1 MSTAA
6 SSTPAADDA
15 PAAETSGAGGAG
27 GSRSGSAQETPVL
40 EATGLV
46 KLFGRVVG
54 LSGVDI
60 RLFPGEVLAV
70 IGDNGA
76 GKSTLIKCLSGA
88 MIPDEGTIKVDGE
101 DVRFRSTQDARVAGI
116 ETVYQTLAVAP
127 ALDIASNLYLA
138 REIRR
143 SGLAGSVLRMLD
155 TKAMRKQASDH
166 ISDLG
171 ITTLQNIDQ
180 AVETLSGGQRQIVAV
195 ARAGAFGGK
204 VVILDEPTAALGVRE
219 TGQVLRLVR
228 DLRDKGLGVIL
239 ISHNMPNVFETADRI
254 HIQRLGGSAG
264 VISPKTHSM
273 QDAVAI
279 MTGATTLDDADQ
291 TLR

>member
-1 MSTAA
+1 VDQEGEGVTETTQERA
-6 SSTPAADDA
+6 SVPQ
-15 PAAETSGAGGAG
+15 SGQ
-27 GSRSGSAQETPVL
+27 SPDSPIL
-40 EATGLV
+40 EAEGLV

-54 LSGVDI
+54 LRGVDL
-60 RLFPGEVLAV
+60 RLFRGEVLAV

-88 MIPDEGTIKVDGE
+88 MPPDRGTIKVDGKQ
-101 DVRFRSTQDARVAGI
+101 VTFRNTQEARAAGI

-127 ALDIASNLYLA
+127 ALDIASNLYLG

-143 SGLAGSVLRMLD
+143 EGFAGNVLRMLD
-155 TKAMRKQASDH
+155 KKKMREHAKAH
-166 ISDLG
+166 LEDLG

-180 AVETLSGGQRQIVAV
+180 SVETLSGGQRQVVAV
-195 ARAGAFGGK
+195 ARTGAFSSK

-228 DLRDKGLGVIL
+228 DLRDRGLAVIL

-254 HIQRLGGSAG
+254 HIQRLGGCVG

-273 QDAVAI
+273 EDAVAI
-279 MTGATTLDDADQ
+279 MTGAKTIEDDEQ

>member
-1 MSTAA
+1 VDQEGEGVTETTQERA
-6 SSTPAADDA
+6 SVPQDGQSPDD
-15 PAAETSGAGGAG
+15 PI
-27 GSRSGSAQETPVL
+27 L
-40 EATGLV
+40 EAEGLV

-54 LSGVDI
+54 LRGVDL
-60 RLFPGEVLAV
+60 RLFRGEVLAV

-88 MIPDEGTIKVDGE
+88 MPPDRGTIKVDGKQ
-101 DVRFRSTQDARVAGI
+101 VTFRNTQEARMAGI

-127 ALDIASNLYLA
+127 ALDIASNLYLG

-143 SGLAGSVLRMLD
+143 EGFAGNVLRMLD
-155 TKAMRKQASDH
+155 KKKMRDHAKAH
-166 ISDLG
+166 LEDLG

-180 AVETLSGGQRQIVAV
+180 SVETLSGGQRQVVAV
-195 ARAGAFGGK
+195 ARTGAFSSK
-204 VVILDEPTAALGVRE
+204 VVNLDEPTAALGVRE

-228 DLRDKGLGVIL
+228 DLRDRGLAVIL

-254 HIQRLGGSAG
+254 HIQRLGGCVG

-273 QDAVAI
+273 EDAVAI
-279 MTGATTLDDADQ
+279 MTGAKTVEDGEQ

>member
-1 MSTAA
+1 MSETDTA
-6 SSTPAADDA
+6 
-15 PAAETSGAGGAG
+15 TSE
-27 GSRSGSAQETPVL
+27 RSGPDYEQQPIL
-40 EATGLV
+40 EAAGMV

-54 LSGVDI
+54 LRGVDL

-88 MIPDEGTIKVDGE
+88 MIPDRGTMKVGGQQ
-101 DVRFRSTQDARVAGI
+101 VSFKSTAEARVAGI

-143 SGLAGSVLRMLD
+143 PGLAGSVLRMLD
-155 TKAMRKQASDH
+155 TKAMREHASEH
-166 ISDLG
+166 IKSLG
-171 ITTLQNIDQ
+171 ISTLQNINQ
-180 AVETLSGGQRQIVAV
+180 SVETLSGGQRQIVAV
-195 ARAGAFGGK
+195 ARTGAFGSK
-204 VVILDEPTAALGVRE
+204 VAILDEPTAALGVRE
-219 TGQVLRLVR
+219 TAQVLRLVR
-228 DLRDKGLGVIL
+228 DLRDQGLGVIL

-254 HIQRLGGSAG
+254 HVQRLGGRAA
-264 VISPKTHSM
+264 VITPQTHSM

-279 MTGATTLDDADQ
+279 MTGAMTVPEDEQALP
-291 TLR
+291 

>member
-1 MSTAA
+1 VTG
-6 SSTPAADDA
+6 TQQV
-15 PAAETSGAGGAG
+15 
-27 GSRSGSAQETPVL
+27 QESEVPQGEGPNSPVL
-40 EATGLV
+40 EAEGLV

-54 LSGVDI
+54 LRGVNI

-88 MIPDEGTIKVDGE
+88 MVPDQGTIKVDGQR
-101 DVRFRSTQDARVAGI
+101 VTFRSTQDARAAGI

-127 ALDIASNLYLA
+127 ALDIASNLFLA
-138 REIRR
+138 REVRR
-143 SGLAGSVLRMLD
+143 EGVAGKVFRMLD
-155 TKAMRKQASDH
+155 KKSMRQQAKSHLD
-166 ISDLG
+166 DLG

-180 AVETLSGGQRQIVAV
+180 AVETLSGGQRQVVAV
-195 ARAGAFGGK
+195 ARTGAFSSK

-228 DLRDKGLGVIL
+228 DLRDKGLAVIL

-279 MTGATTLDDADQ
+279 MTGAKTVEDDEQ
-291 TLR
+291 SLR

>member
-1 MSTAA
+1 MTETA
-6 SSTPAADDA
+6 T
-15 PAAETSGAGGAG
+15 EKRTSPDYT
-27 GSRSGSAQETPVL
+27 AQPIL
-40 EATGLV
+40 EAEGMV

-54 LSGVDI
+54 LRGVDL

-88 MIPDEGTIKVDGE
+88 MIPDRGSLKVAGE
-101 DVRFRSTQDARVAGI
+101 PVSFKSTAEARVAGI

-143 SGLAGSVLRMLD
+143 PGLAGSVLRMLD
-155 TKAMRKQASDH
+155 TKAMRAHASEH
-166 ISDLG
+166 IKSLG
-171 ITTLQNIDQ
+171 ISTLQNINQ
-180 AVETLSGGQRQIVAV
+180 SVETLSGGQRQIVAV
-195 ARAGAFGGK
+195 ARTGAFGSK
-204 VVILDEPTAALGVRE
+204 VAILDEPTAALGVRE
-219 TGQVLRLVR
+219 TAQVLRLVR
-228 DLRDKGLGVIL
+228 DLRDQGLGVIL

-254 HIQRLGGSAG
+254 HVQRLGGRAA
-264 VISPKTHSM
+264 VISPESHSM

-279 MTGATTLDDADQ
+279 MTGAVTVPEEEQ
-291 TLR
+291 SLR

>member
-1 MSTAA
+1 MSDTETRTSERTA
-6 SSTPAADDA
+6 PDYDGQ
-15 PAAETSGAGGAG
+15 PI
-27 GSRSGSAQETPVL
+27 L
-40 EATGLV
+40 EAEGMV

-54 LSGVDI
+54 LRGVDL

-88 MIPDEGTIKVDGE
+88 MIPDRGSLKVAGQP
-101 DVRFRSTQDARVAGI
+101 VSFKSTAEARVAGI

-143 SGLAGSVLRMLD
+143 PGFAGSVLRMLD
-155 TKAMRKQASDH
+155 TKAMREHASEH
-166 ISDLG
+166 IKSLG
-171 ITTLQNIDQ
+171 ISTLQNINQ
-180 AVETLSGGQRQIVAV
+180 SVETLSGGQRQIVAV
-195 ARAGAFGGK
+195 ARTGAFGSK
-204 VVILDEPTAALGVRE
+204 VAILDEPTAALGVRE
-219 TGQVLRLVR
+219 TAQVLRLVR
-228 DLRDKGLGVIL
+228 DLRDQGLGVIL

-254 HIQRLGGSAG
+254 HVQRLGGRAA
-264 VISPKTHSM
+264 VVTPETHSM

-279 MTGATTLDDADQ
+279 MTGAMTVPEEEQA
-291 TLR
+291 LR

>member
-1 MSTAA
+1 MSDTETTTSERTA
-6 SSTPAADDA
+6 PDYDGQ
-15 PAAETSGAGGAG
+15 PI
-27 GSRSGSAQETPVL
+27 L
-40 EATGLV
+40 EAEGMV

-54 LSGVDI
+54 LRGVDL

-88 MIPDEGTIKVDGE
+88 MIPDRGSLKVAGQP
-101 DVRFRSTQDARVAGI
+101 VSFKSTAEARVAGI

-143 SGLAGSVLRMLD
+143 PGFAGSVLRMLD
-155 TKAMRKQASDH
+155 TKAMREHASEH
-166 ISDLG
+166 IKSLG
-171 ITTLQNIDQ
+171 ISTLQNINQ
-180 AVETLSGGQRQIVAV
+180 SVETLSGGQRQIVAV
-195 ARAGAFGGK
+195 ARTGAFGSK
-204 VVILDEPTAALGVRE
+204 VAILDEPTAALGVRE
-219 TGQVLRLVR
+219 TAQVLRLVR
-228 DLRDKGLGVIL
+228 DLREQGLGVIL

-254 HIQRLGGSAG
+254 HVQRLGGRAA
-264 VISPKTHSM
+264 VISPETHSM

-279 MTGATTLDDADQ
+279 MTGAMTVPEDEQ
-291 TLR
+291 SLR

>member
-1 MSTAA
+1 MTSTTSSTAEP
-6 SSTPAADDA
+6 SS
-15 PAAETSGAGGAG
+15 
-27 GSRSGSAQETPVL
+27 TPVL

-54 LSGVDI
+54 LRGVDL

-88 MIPDEGTIKVDGE
+88 MTPDQGTVKVDGR
-101 DVRFRSTQDARVAGI
+101 VVHFRATQDARAAGI

-143 SGLAGSVLRMLD
+143 PGFAGTVLRMLD
-155 TKAMRKQASDH
+155 TKAMRQHASDH
-166 ISDLG
+166 IKSLG
-171 ITTLQNIDQ
+171 ISTLQNIDQ

-195 ARAGAFGGK
+195 ARTGAFGSK

-219 TGQVLRLVR
+219 TAQVLRLVR
-228 DLRDKGLGVIL
+228 DLRDKGMGVIL

-254 HIQRLGGSAG
+254 HVQRLGGGAG

-279 MTGATTLDDADQ
+279 MTGAMTVPEAEQ
-291 TLR
+291 SLR

>member
-6 SSTPAADDA
+6 ASEPTSSDA
-15 PAAETSGAGGAG
+15 SASQTD
-27 GSRSGSAQETPVL
+27 RSGRETTASTQETPVL

-54 LSGVDI
+54 LRGVDI

-88 MIPDEGTIKVDGE
+88 MTPDEGTIKFDGQE
-101 DVRFRSTQDARVAGI
+101 VRFRSTQDARLAGI

-143 SGLAGSVLRMLD
+143 PGFAGSVLRMLD
-155 TKAMRKQASDH
+155 TKAMRKHASDH
-166 ISDLG
+166 IASLG

-195 ARAGAFGGK
+195 ARTGAFGSK

-264 VISPKTHSM
+264 VISPKTHTM

-279 MTGATTLDDADQ
+279 MTGATTLDAADQ

>member
-1 MSTAA
+1 MTQAMATSGQATQ
-6 SSTPAADDA
+6 
-15 PAAETSGAGGAG
+15 AAE
-27 GSRSGSAQETPVL
+27 QPIL
-40 EATGLV
+40 EAEGLV

-54 LSGVDI
+54 LRGVDL
-60 RLFPGEVLAV
+60 RLYPGEVLAV

-88 MIPDEGTIKVDGE
+88 MLPDRGTLKVEGRQVT
-101 DVRFRSTQDARVAGI
+101 FRSTQEARAAGI

-143 SGLAGSVLRMLD
+143 PGLAGSVLRMLD
-155 TKAMRKQASDH
+155 QKAMRQHASDH
-166 ISDLG
+166 IKSLG
-171 ITTLQNIDQ
+171 ISTLQNINQ

-195 ARAGAFGGK
+195 ARTGAFGSK
-204 VVILDEPTAALGVRE
+204 IAILDEPTAALGVRE
-219 TGQVLRLVR
+219 TAQVLRLVK

-239 ISHNMPNVFETADRI
+239 ISHNMPNVFDTADRI
-254 HIQRLGGSAG
+254 HVQRLGGRAA

-279 MTGATTLDDADQ
+279 MTGAMTVPEEEQ
-291 TLR
+291 SIR

>member
-1 MSTAA
+1 VDQESEGMTETLAPPKQAA
-6 SSTPAADDA
+6 QS
-15 PAAETSGAGGAG
+15 
-27 GSRSGSAQETPVL
+27 SAQPIL

-54 LSGVDI
+54 LRGVDL
-60 RLFPGEVLAV
+60 RLYPGEILAV

-88 MIPDEGTIKVDGE
+88 MIPDRGTLTLEGKQVT
-101 DVRFRSTQDARVAGI
+101 FRSTQEARAAGI

-143 SGLAGSVLRMLD
+143 KGFAGSVLRMLD
-155 TKAMRKQASDH
+155 KKAMREHASEH
-166 ISDLG
+166 IKSLG
-171 ITTLQNIDQ
+171 ISTLQNINQ

-195 ARAGAFGGK
+195 ARTGAFGSK
-204 VVILDEPTAALGVRE
+204 IAILDEPTAALGVRE
-219 TGQVLRLVR
+219 TAQVLRLIR
-228 DLRDKGLGVIL
+228 DLRDQGLGVIL
-239 ISHNMPNVFETADRI
+239 ISHNMPNVFDTADRI
-254 HIQRLGGSAG
+254 HVQRLGGRAA
-264 VISPKTHSM
+264 VITPKTHSM

-279 MTGATTLDDADQ
+279 MTGAMTVPEEEQA
-291 TLR
+291 LR

>member
-1 MSTAA
+1 MTETVA
-6 SSTPAADDA
+6 TP
-15 PAAETSGAGGAG
+15 
-27 GSRSGSAQETPVL
+27 RSVARGHEQPIL
-40 EATGLV
+40 EAEGLV

-54 LSGVDI
+54 LRGVDL

-88 MIPDEGTIKVDGE
+88 LIPDRGTLKLEGKQVTFK
-101 DVRFRSTQDARVAGI
+101 STQEARAGGI

-143 SGLAGSVLRMLD
+143 KGFAGSVLRMLD
-155 TKAMRKQASDH
+155 MKAMREHTAEH
-166 ISDLG
+166 IKSLG
-171 ITTLQNIDQ
+171 ISTLQNINQ

-195 ARAGAFGGK
+195 ARTGAFGSK
-204 VVILDEPTAALGVRE
+204 IAILDEPTAALGVRE
-219 TGQVLRLVR
+219 TAQVLRLIR
-228 DLRDKGLGVIL
+228 DLRDQDLGVIL
-239 ISHNMPNVFETADRI
+239 ISHNMPNVFDTADRI
-254 HIQRLGGSAG
+254 HVQRLGGRAA
-264 VISPKTHSM
+264 VILPKTHSM

-279 MTGATTLDDADQ
+279 MTGARTVPEEEQA
-291 TLR
+291 LR

>member
-1 MSTAA
+1 MSETETDSQRTA
-6 SSTPAADDA
+6 PDYDQ
-15 PAAETSGAGGAG
+15 P
-27 GSRSGSAQETPVL
+27 PIL
-40 EATGLV
+40 EAEGMV

-54 LSGVDI
+54 LRGVDL

-88 MIPDEGTIKVDGE
+88 MTPDRGTLQVGGKQVS
-101 DVRFRSTQDARVAGI
+101 FKSTQEARAEGI

-143 SGLAGSVLRMLD
+143 PGFAGSVLRMLD
-155 TKAMRKQASDH
+155 TKAMKEHAEEH
-166 ISDLG
+166 IKSLG
-171 ITTLQNIDQ
+171 ISTLQNINQ
-180 AVETLSGGQRQIVAV
+180 SVETLSGGQRQIVAV
-195 ARAGAFGGK
+195 ARTGAFGSK
-204 VVILDEPTAALGVRE
+204 VAILDEPTAALGVRE
-219 TGQVLRLVR
+219 TAQVLRLVR
-228 DLRDKGLGVIL
+228 DLREQGLGVIL

-254 HIQRLGGSAG
+254 HVQRLGGRAA
-264 VISPKTHSM
+264 VISPETHSM

-279 MTGATTLDDADQ
+279 MTGAMTVPEEEQ
-291 TLR
+291 SLR